1 MVAVLFV
8 SLLFAAP
15 TTADEAASFAA
26 TGEAHLQRAA
36 TPGDHQ
42 LDEFE
47 GAHKNFDSAYLV
59 GDDPRYLCRALR
71 VTEVVLA
78 RVAFASDQER
88 LSWAE
93 LRDDDLDRLKQDAAK
108 TRRENCRFDASAAPA
123 QRRVAMFTDADA
135 PRAAPSSTAPD
146 HLTRPPFEPAR
157 PTRPQRRSARAQTA
171 VGATFTGLGLG
182 LVGLM
187 AGALGV
193 QARQAAAMRA
203 IFDRARAAGELS
215 DLDRGRAEDLR
226 ADSVQ
231 TRNVAIGVGL
241 TGAATLATGITLLAT
256 GKRAARR
263 FAVLPHGGPFG
274 GGAALRLRF

>member
-1 MVAVLFV
+1 MVTIVLV

-15 TTADEAASFAA
+15 TPADEAASLAA

-59 GDDPRYLCRALR
+59 GDDPRYLCRALQ
-71 VTEVVLA
+71 VTEVVLE

-93 LRDDDLDRLKQDAAK
+93 LRDDDLARLKQDAAK
-108 TRRENCRFDASAAPA
+108 TGRENCRFDTSAAPT
-123 QRRVAMFTDADA
+123 QRRVAMLTDADA
-135 PRAAPSSTAPD
+135 PRAEPSRTVPE
-146 HLTRPPFEPAR
+146 HLARPPFEAAR
-157 PTRPQRRSARAQTA
+157 PTQARRRGAQAQTA
-171 VGATFTGLGLG
+171 VGAAFTGLGVG

-187 AGALGV
+187 AGALGL
-193 QARQAAAMRA
+193 QAQQAAGMRA

-215 DLDRGRAEDLR
+215 DLDRGRVEDLR
-226 ADSVQ
+226 VDSVQ
-231 TRNVAIGVGL
+231 TRHVAIGAGIA
-241 TGAATLATGITLLAT
+241 GAATLATGITLLAT

-274 GGAALRLRF
+274 GGATLRLRF

>member
-1 MVAVLFV
+1 MMVIVVFV
-8 SLLFAAP
+8 SLLLAGP
-15 TTADEAASFAA
+15 TPADEAASLAA
-26 TGEAHLQRAA
+26 NGEAHLQRAA

-59 GDDPRYLCRALR
+59 GDDPRYLCRALQ

-88 LSWAE
+88 LSWVE
-93 LRDDDLDRLKQDAAK
+93 LRDDDLARLKQDAAK
-108 TRRENCRFDASAAPA
+108 TRRENCRFDASAAPML
-123 QRRVAMFTDADA
+123 RRVAMLTDADA
-135 PRAAPSSTAPD
+135 PRAEPSSTALERLAQP
-146 HLTRPPFEPAR
+146 LE
-157 PTRPQRRSARAQTA
+157 PTRPIPVQRGARAQTA

-187 AGALGV
+187 AGAIGL
-193 QARQAAAMRA
+193 QAQQAAAMRS

-215 DLDRGRAEDLR
+215 DLDRDRADDLR

-231 TRNVAIGVGL
+231 TRNVALAGGI

-274 GGAALRLRF
+274 GGATLRLRF

>member
-1 MVAVLFV
+1 MVVFALA
-8 SLLFAAP
+8 SILLAAP
-15 TTADEAASFAA
+15 TPADDAANYAA

-36 TPGDHQ
+36 TPGEHQ

-59 GDDPRYLCRALR
+59 GDDPRYLCRALQ

-108 TRRENCRFDASAAPA
+108 TRRENCRFDATAASA
-123 QRRVAMFTDADA
+123 QRRVAMFTDADMPQGA
-135 PRAAPSSTAPD
+135 SSSPEHLARPR
-146 HLTRPPFEPAR
+146 FEPAR
-157 PTRPQRRSARAQTA
+157 PTPAQPRGARAQTA

-182 LVGLM
+182 FVSLT
-187 AGALGV
+187 AGALALHA
-193 QARQAAAMRA
+193 QQAAAMRA

-215 DLDRGRAEDLR
+215 DADRGRVEDLR
-226 ADSVQ
+226 ADSIQ
-231 TRNVAIGVGL
+231 TRNVAIGLGI